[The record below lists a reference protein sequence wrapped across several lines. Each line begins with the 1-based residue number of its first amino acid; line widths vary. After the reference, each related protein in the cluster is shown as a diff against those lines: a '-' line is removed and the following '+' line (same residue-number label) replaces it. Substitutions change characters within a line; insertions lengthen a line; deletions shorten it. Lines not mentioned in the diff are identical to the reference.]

1 MTRSVN
7 EEVQLFE
14 LGSDKHIPVAAL
26 RRTLTTVEMALFFG
40 KVYDL
45 DAYAL
50 GKLLDLLFDTTV
62 IAAIMEGDHSMEL
75 QDYLVEFVPEDVVR
89 EKVVQKDPKDVPDSE
104 VLAQLWKMAEV
115 EVAKS
120 IKTVADKL
128 VGALS
133 RLPSKEGQM
142 VFQTMAQMNHRRST
156 IGVHKATIKHQVVPD
171 VLVILDVSG
180 SMTANTISAI
190 IGDVVALSWKANAHL
205 AIVSR
210 HTFLWE
216 PGSYDVECVLAKAEY
231 GGTCYETLAP
241 LFERDWGTVVTIAD
255 YDSSKGAKQAIARA
269 ATGRIGQVLDISLV
283 NQPTFLAECV
293 GQLADEVT
301 PLLISRGVI
310 SGWY

>member
-1 MTRSVN
+1 MTRSVS
-7 EEVQLFE
+7 EEVRLFE
-14 LGSDKHIPVAAL
+14 LSPSKQIPVATL
-26 RRTLTTVEMALFFG
+26 RRMLTTVELALFFG

-45 DAYAL
+45 DA
-50 GKLLDLLFDTTV
+50 GKLGELLDMLFDTTV
-62 IAAIMEGDHSMEL
+62 IAAIMEGDHSIEL

-104 VLAQLWKMAEV
+104 VLAQLWEMAEV
-115 EVAKS
+115 KVAES

-128 VGALS
+128 VSTLS

-142 VFQTMAQMNHRRST
+142 VFQTMAQMNHRRNSL
-156 IGVHKATIKHQVVPD
+156 GVHKATIQHQSVPD

-180 SMTANTISAI
+180 SMTANTIAAI
-190 IGDVVALSWKANAHL
+190 IGDVVSLSWKANAHL
-205 AIVSR
+205 AIVSND
-210 HTFLWE
+210 TFLWE
-216 PGSYDVECVLAKAEY
+216 PGSYDVECVLAKAQY
-231 GGTCYETLAP
+231 GGTYYETLAP

-255 YDSSKGAKQAIARA
+255 YDSSQGAKHAIARA